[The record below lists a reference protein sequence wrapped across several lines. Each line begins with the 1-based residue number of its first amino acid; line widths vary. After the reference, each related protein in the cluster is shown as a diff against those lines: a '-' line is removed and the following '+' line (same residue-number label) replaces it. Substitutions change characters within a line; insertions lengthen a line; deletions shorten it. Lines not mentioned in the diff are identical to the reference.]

1 MSREA
6 SSSPTAGRRW
16 PHALV
21 IVLLSVLLLLTV
33 WLVIL
38 LA

>member
-1 MSREA
+1 MPREMNP
-6 SSSPTAGRRW
+6 SPATGRRW

-21 IVLLSVLLLLTV
+21 IVLLSVLMLLTV
-33 WLVIL
+33 WLVIR

>member
-1 MSREA
+1 MIDWIR
-6 SSSPTAGRRW
+6 GNW
-16 PHALV
+16 V